1 MDRIYLDANATTPVL
16 PEVIEAMRPFWS
28 ETFGNPS
35 SAHHSGQRARS
46 AVDHA
51 RTSIARLLNCSAKE
65 IVFTSGGTES
75 DNLALDG
82 VLTPFLDKRQPAHLL
97 TTEIEHHA
105 VL

>member
-16 PEVIEAMRPFWS
+16 PEVVDAMRPFWS
-28 ETFGNPS
+28 ESYGNPS
-35 SAHHSGQRARS
+35 SAHHAGQRARS

-51 RTSIARLLNCSAKE
+51 RTSVARLLTCSAKK
-65 IVFTSGGTES
+65 ITFTPGGTES
-75 DNLALDG
+75 DTLALNG
-82 VLTPFLDKRQPAHLL
+82 ILTPFLDKRQPAHLL